1 MQTVHMTEQEVDR
14 LEDLLSSDAF
24 NGEAMTLDTLQ
35 GFLCAVASAPE
46 TIPQT
51 VWLAETVGE
60 SPRYDSPAQE
70 KETLDLLLK
79 FYQSIT
85 SALANGDDFDLILYG
100 LEDNSEELDYTAWCD
115 GYIYGSQIGETNW
128 FKAAGEFTEDLGE
141 KMEVFFLLNG
151 LLKEDALKH
160 KQPWLTAKEEARAM
174 AKAQEDLPVVIG
186 DIYRFWQSQRAI
198 PAPIRNESD
207 KIGRN
212 DPCPCGSGKKF
223 KQCCGHEPTIH

>member
-1 MQTVHMTEQEVDR
+1 MQTVHMTEQEIDR
-14 LEDLLSSDAF
+14 LEELLSSDAF

-35 GFLCAVASAPE
+35 GFLSAVASSPE
-46 TIPQT
+46 TIPQS
-51 VWLAETVGE
+51 VWLAEAIGE
-60 SPRYDSPAQE
+60 SPRYDSPEQE
-70 KETLDLLLK
+70 KETIALLLK
-79 FYQSIT
+79 FYDTIS

-100 LEDNSEELDYTAWCD
+100 LEEDAEELDYTAWCD

-128 FKAAGEFTEDLGE
+128 FKAAGEFTDDLGE

-160 KQPWLTAKEEARAM
+160 KQPWLTAKEEERALD
-174 AKAQEDLPVVIG
+174 KAQEDMPAVIG
-186 DIYRFWQSQRAI
+186 DIYRFWKAQRASTN
-198 PAPIRNESD
+198 PIQRESD

>member
-1 MQTVHMTEQEVDR
+1 MQTVHMTEQEIDR
-14 LEDLLSSDAF
+14 LEELLSSDAF

-35 GFLCAVASAPE
+35 GFLSAVASSPE
-46 TIPQT
+46 TIPQS
-51 VWLAETVGE
+51 VWLAEAIGE
-60 SPRYDSPAQE
+60 SPRYDSPEQE
-70 KETLDLLLK
+70 KETIALLLK
-79 FYQSIT
+79 FYDTIS

-100 LEDNSEELDYTAWCD
+100 LEEDAEELDYTAWCD

-128 FKAAGEFTEDLGE
+128 FKAAGEFTDDLGE

-160 KQPWLTAKEEARAM
+160 KQPWLTAKEEERALD
-174 AKAQEDLPVVIG
+174 KAQEDMPAVIG
-186 DIYRFWQSQRAI
+186 DIYRFWKIQRAS
-198 PAPIRNESD
+198 ANPIQRESD